1 MESNKTSFAQKGTK
15 KERVKEALIFHWV
28 ICEDNKVQTYILNY
42 KPFKVIKW
50 TDSGNRNLYY
60 QLQQLEKRIS

>member
-1 MESNKTSFAQKGTK
+1 M
-15 KERVKEALIFHWV
+15 EALIFLWV

-50 TDSGNRNLYY
+50 IDSGNRNLYY
-60 QLQQLEKRIS
+60 QLQQLEKSIS